1 MGWPAKKIER
11 SDLSLTKRAK
21 KILEKKDSFLFV
33 FDVKESRH
41 WNGVIGLEE
50 LYRRVD
56 AFCRRVT
63 KIYKKNIVRG
73 ERTRSSYFESFIRII
88 GDGGGGYFNSAE
100 VITEIMALAHKELYP
115 IEFWWNVAEDIWDEE
130 NSRIIS

>member
-11 SDLSLTKRAK
+11 SDLSLVRRAR
-21 KILEKKDSFLFV
+21 KILEKNDSFLLV
-33 FDVKESRH
+33 FDVKGSKN
-41 WNGVIGLEE
+41 WNATIGLEE

-56 AFCRRVT
+56 EFCRKVT

-73 ERTRSSYFESFIRII
+73 ERTGSSYFESFIRII